1 METSSAALAAGID
14 AAAGDSW
21 AMLDVAIT
29 VNAAREAMFNS
40 SESVKN
46 FWTDV
51 DEYYCGKDKG
61 IAKSICKLGIYL
73 LLHSG
78 EIGARIV
85 CEGPKVDCVGKCG
98 EEYYGNP
105 DDLQKC
111 TDICMVKFLKCMG
124 KGP

>member
-21 AMLDVAIT
+21 AMLGVAIT
-29 VNAAREAMFNS
+29 VNAAGEAMFNG

-61 IAKSICKLGIYL
+61 IAKSICKLGIFL
-73 LLHSG
+73 LLHAG
-78 EIGARIV
+78 EIGARTV
-85 CEGPKVDCVGKCG
+85 CLGPKLDCEGKCG
-98 EEYYGNP
+98 EEYYGKPEGLN
-105 DDLQKC
+105 KC
-111 TDICMVKFLKCMG
+111 NAICGMYFLKCMG